1 MATQP
6 RHTARL
12 VHINEWGKACP
23 CYTVEYEG
31 EEYDL
36 YNGYPVDE
44 TIGSPVQIV
53 FRPDDPE
60 LAIGVSDPWTW
71 EPDPEADRFFYT
83 VMILVGFGLSLV
95 VAWNLLPDDRANIA
109 VFSGPGDPGWENRRR

>member
-1 MATQP
+1 M
-6 RHTARL
+6 
-12 VHINEWGKACP
+12 HINEWGKACP

-31 EEYDL
+31 GEYDL

-44 TIGSPVQIV
+44 TVGAPVQIV

-60 LAIGVSDPWTW
+60 LVIGVSDPWTW

-109 VFSGPGDPGWENRRR
+109 IFSGPGDPGWENRRR